1 MAGRAGTQ
9 KPTPSPKVTSSTGT
23 PGKARATSRAS
34 TQTPKGA
41 QPALS
46 NTPAKKTLSKAVKA
60 SPRGT
65 TTPTRLRSPAP
76 LQVDPLAP
84 HIDGEPLLRAE
95 QCIALLQRRL
105 IKPMSRGGPRGE
117 LTLTQYHALS
127 FLASRG
133 QASVSELKDI
143 LGVAQ
148 STTSVLVDKLA
159 RLGLVEKQRDRRD
172 HRLTCVV
179 PLPKGLRMVQRYRK
193 NAERNLLALSAV
205 LGEGAVRDV
214 FVALERA
221 LVATAPLEDP
231 RVTRLA
237 DGDDEEEADDVD
249 GTTEH
254 PGLEA
259 AE

>member
-1 MAGRAGTQ
+1 
-9 KPTPSPKVTSSTGT
+9 
-23 PGKARATSRAS
+23 
-34 TQTPKGA
+34 
-41 QPALS
+41 
-46 NTPAKKTLSKAVKA
+46 
-60 SPRGT
+60 
-65 TTPTRLRSPAP
+65 
-76 LQVDPLAP
+76 
-84 HIDGEPLLRAE
+84 
-95 QCIALLQRRL
+95 
-105 IKPMSRGGPRGE
+105 MSRGGPRGE

-133 QASVSELKDI
+133 QANVSELKDI

-205 LGEGAVRDV
+205 LGDGAVRDV

-237 DGDDEEEADDVD
+237 DSDEDEDPDVD
-249 GTTEH
+249 GTTNH
-254 PGLEA
+254 RGLEA